1 MSRVRALHPALGKYA
16 EVVELV
22 DTLCSERSEENL
34 VGVQISSSAPRHK
47 CYNNPPMKKDYQK
60 LSIRAHRRARGKI
73 SVVGK
78 LPINNR
84 EDLSIAY
91 TPGVAGPALA
101 IAKNK
106 KLAYNL
112 TATKNGVAIISDGSA
127 VLGLGNIGPEA
138 ALPIMEGKAVLFKRF
153 ANIDGFP
160 IVLST
165 QNVDEIV
172 SAVKAIAPTF
182 GGINLEDISAP
193 RCFEIETRLKK
204 ELSIPVMHDDQHG
217 TAIVVLAGLINALKV
232 VRKDKKSIRVVINGA
247 GAAGVAIAKLLHY
260 YGVRDI
266 VICDSQG
273 IVSGG
278 RRDLTPIKKEIL
290 KITNKENI
298 FGSLSDALNNSDVF
312 IGVSKGNLLKA
323 SDIQT
328 MAKRAVIFAMAN
340 PTPEIMPSEAKRAGA
355 AIVASGR
362 SDFPNQ
368 INNVLVYPGIFKG
381 AIESRTSE
389 ITDKMKIAAAKALA
403 AVVQRPT
410 AEKIIPDLFDK
421 KVVLA
426 VSNAVKK
433 LARN

>member
-1 MSRVRALHPALGKYA
+1 
-16 EVVELV
+16 
-22 DTLCSERSEENL
+22 
-34 VGVQISSSAPRHK
+34 
-47 CYNNPPMKKDYQK
+47 MKKDYQK
-60 LSIRAHRRARGKI
+60 LSIAAHRKARGKI
-73 SVVGK
+73 SVIGK
-78 LPINNR
+78 LPVKTR

-106 KLAYNL
+106 ALAYDL
-112 TATKNGVAIISDGSA
+112 TATKNGVAIVSDGSA

-165 QNVDEIV
+165 QNTNEIV
-172 SAVKAIAPTF
+172 AAVKAIAPTF

-232 VRKDKKSIRVVINGA
+232 VGKKKESIRVVINGA
-247 GAAGVAIAKLLHY
+247 GAAGVATTKLLYY
-260 YGVRDI
+260 YGVRKILVCDTHG
-266 VICDSQG
+266 VI
-273 IVSGG
+273 SGK
-278 RRDLTPIKKEIL
+278 RRGLTPIKKEIL
-290 KITNKENI
+290 KITNRNNAS
-298 FGSLSDALNNSDVF
+298 GSLYDALKGSDVF

-323 SDIQT
+323 SDVKT
-328 MAKRAVIFAMAN
+328 MAKGAIIFAMAN
-340 PTPEIMPSEAKRAGA
+340 PIPEIMPEEAKLGGA
-355 AIVASGR
+355 VIIASGR

-381 AIESRTSE
+381 AIEARTSQ
-389 ITDKMKIAAAKALA
+389 ITDKMKTAAALALA
-403 AVVQRPT
+403 AVVKRPT
-410 AEKIIPDLFDK
+410 TEKIIPDIFDK

-433 LARN
+433 LAR